1 MPRRVRQESHA
12 GSEIGWALGQF
23 SSGEV
28 VEQLLGGELK
38 TALAADSLVLGHWGD
53 EYLFTGTFAGHSHK
67 PDSSCVRCRSK
78 SVIGSNS
85 LCCCPWRVFCFFT
98 FLALCEAGRSPTL
111 RLFRIH
117 QIGLIS
123 VFLQLSRYQN
133 DFHADPC
140 HQKPPCFLSMGC
152 QGL

>member
-1 MPRRVRQESHA
+1 MRQESHT

-28 VEQLLGGELK
+28 VEQLLGGESK
-38 TALAADSLVLGHWGD
+38 TLLAAVGTVLGHWGD

-67 PDSSCVRCRSK
+67 PDSSCSK

-98 FLALCEAGRSPTL
+98 FLALCEAGRSLTL
-111 RLFRIH
+111 
-117 QIGLIS
+117 
-123 VFLQLSRYQN
+123 
-133 DFHADPC
+133 
-140 HQKPPCFLSMGC
+140 K
-152 QGL
+152 